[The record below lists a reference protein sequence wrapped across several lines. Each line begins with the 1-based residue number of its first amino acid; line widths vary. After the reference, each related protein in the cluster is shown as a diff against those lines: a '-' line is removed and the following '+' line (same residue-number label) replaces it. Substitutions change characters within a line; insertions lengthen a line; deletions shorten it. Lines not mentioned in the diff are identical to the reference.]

1 MFTSNLHP
9 DSLLLGWK
17 SGNYPQLINQH
28 HGCQSDIHQ
37 RTSVI
42 HRSKYFL
49 FCPAESAF
57 YSFILMFQRVRL
69 QSGHKDITHP
79 FVGQYVDEE
88 AVSTS
93 QVHERLPGSEALPCT
108 LLVPEHLRE

>member
-1 MFTSNLHP
+1 
-9 DSLLLGWK
+9 
-17 SGNYPQLINQH
+17 
-28 HGCQSDIHQ
+28 
-37 RTSVI
+37 
-42 HRSKYFL
+42 
-49 FCPAESAF
+49 
-57 YSFILMFQRVRL
+57 MFQRVRL

-93 QVHERLPGSEALPCT
+93 QVHKRLPGSEALPCT